1 MKMFLK
7 IAFYI
12 LCGVVGLVVIG
23 SGIFGYKLYTQ
34 LRDGGKIV
42 EWNDSEGTTYRDLR
56 YGDGA
61 RNTYNLVIPT
71 DKHPDA
77 LMLFIHGGSWTSGEK
92 EDMEYEVHRFAKMGY
107 ATATMNYSRLGQDTL
122 DVSMPYNSPSFE
134 SMVKEI
140 YACVDAIKAKGK
152 ELGCDFRQMAVGGYS
167 AGGHLAMLYATRHD
181 TTSPIPVKFQISWVG
196 PADVGLLFPFLTDDV
211 AVEKICSGEQS
222 EEVVK
227 QRQDLKNF
235 LQSITGKVVT
245 DEELSVETVNN
256 ARQMGSPLY
265 YVSET
270 TPPAVLAY
278 GGKDMIVLSEH
289 GKRMSD
295 AMQSK
300 GVDHSL
306 TIFPN
311 SGHSL
316 GNDKEYTQMVIDEI
330 RRFCQTYFD

>member
-7 IAFYI
+7 IVLYA
-12 LCGVVGLVVIG
+12 LCGVVALIIVVC
-23 SGIFGYKLYTQ
+23 GISGYKFYTQ
-34 LRDGGKIV
+34 LKDGGKIV

-56 YGDGA
+56 YGDGT

-92 EDMEYEVHRFAKMGY
+92 EDMEYEVHRYAKMGY

-140 YACVDAIKAKGK
+140 YACVEAIKVKGK

-167 AGGHLAMLYATRHD
+167 AGGHLAMLYATRYA

-196 PADVGLLFPFLTDDV
+196 PADLNLLFPTDD
-211 AVEKICSGEQS
+211 AALKKILSGEQS
-222 EEVVK
+222 DEVVK
-227 QRQDLKNF
+227 QRQELKNF
-235 LQSITGKVVT
+235 LQSITGRVMT
-245 DEELSVETVNN
+245 DEELSVDTVN
-256 ARQMGSPLY
+256 RVKQIGSPLH

-270 TPPAVLAY
+270 TPPAILAY
-278 GGKDMIVLSEH
+278 GGKDGLVLSEH
-289 GKRMSD
+289 GKRMAD

-300 GVDHSL
+300 GVSHSL
-306 TIFPN
+306 IIFPN
-311 SGHSL
+311 SGHVL
-316 GNDKEYTQMVIDEI
+316 GNDSECTARVIDTVVKY
-330 RRFCQTYFD
+330 CKTYFD

>member
-71 DKHPDA
+71 DKQPDA

-92 EDMEYEVHRFAKMGY
+92 EDMEYEVHRYAKMGY

-167 AGGHLAMLYATRHD
+167 AGGHLAMLYATRHA

-196 PADVGLLFPFLTDDV
+196 PADLDLLFPMDTVLVD
-211 AVEKICSGEQS
+211 KILSGEQS
-222 EEVVK
+222 EDIQK
-227 QRQDLKNF
+227 QRQELKHF
-235 LQSITGKVVT
+235 LQSITGEIIT
-245 DEELSVETVNN
+245 DDALSVEAIKNI
-256 ARQMGSPLY
+256 RQTGSPLH
-265 YVSET
+265 YVSTT

-278 GGKDMIVLSEH
+278 GGKDMLVLSEH
-289 GKRMSD
+289 GKRMAD

-306 TIFPN
+306 IIFPN
-311 SGHSL
+311 SGHTL
-316 GNDKEYTQMVIDEI
+316 DHDKEYTQMVIDEI
-330 RRFCQTYFD
+330 RRFCKTYFD

>member
-7 IAFYI
+7 IALYI

-122 DVSMPYNSPSFE
+122 DVSMSYNSPSFE

-140 YACVDAIKAKGK
+140 YACVEAIKAKGK

-167 AGGHLAMLYATRHD
+167 AGGHLAMLYATRHA

-196 PADVGLLFPFLTDDV
+196 PSDLNLLFPTD
-211 AVEKICSGEQS
+211 EKSLEQIAAAEQS
-222 EEVVK
+222 DEMVK

-245 DEELSVETVNN
+245 DEELSVETVNKVK
-256 ARQMGSPLY
+256 QIGSPLY

-270 TPPAVLAY
+270 TPPAILAY
-278 GGKDMIVLSEH
+278 GGKDGLVLSEH
-289 GKRMSD
+289 GKRMAD
-295 AMQSK
+295 ALQK
-300 GVDHSL
+300 NGVDCTL
-306 TIFPN
+306 IVFPN
-311 SGHSL
+311 SGHEL
-316 GNDKEYTQMVIDEI
+316 GQDKECTQSVIDEI
-330 RRFCQTYFD
+330 TRFCKTYFD